1 MTEREGDDD
10 ADEHRRLTCGHGL
23 DVEVVPFHKRLDRS
37 TFDSGMPELD
47 SWFRTQAGQ
56 QERRNNTRTFVAV
69 ERGTST
75 AIGYYASTTYRLDL
89 DEAARAFGAGKRA
102 YPVPAVLLA
111 RLAVTKA
118 YQRFGVG
125 TGLLLDALGQMA
137 AASMAIGFEVVVVD
151 AIDASAATFYRR
163 AGFTPFED
171 HPLELFLTVK
181 DLRATFSR

>member
-1 MTEREGDDD
+1 MAPQPGRPAGATKQHPDVRCRE
-10 ADEHRRLTCGHGL
+10 A
-23 DVEVVPFHKRLDRS
+23 
-37 TFDSGMPELD
+37 
-47 SWFRTQAGQ
+47 
-56 QERRNNTRTFVAV
+56 
-69 ERGTST
+69 GTSP

-102 YPVPAVLLA
+102 YPGPAVLLA

-118 YQRFGVG
+118 HQRYGVG
-125 TGLLLDALGQMA
+125 TALLIDALTQMA

-151 AIDASAATFYRR
+151 AIDSSAATFYRR

-171 HPLELFLTVK
+171 HPLEFYLPAK